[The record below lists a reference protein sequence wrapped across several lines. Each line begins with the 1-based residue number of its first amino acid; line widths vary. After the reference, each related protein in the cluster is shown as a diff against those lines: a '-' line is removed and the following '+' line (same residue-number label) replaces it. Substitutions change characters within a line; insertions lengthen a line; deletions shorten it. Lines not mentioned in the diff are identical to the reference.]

1 MEVHPEINLMER
13 EEERVMKTDAE
24 WRELLS
30 AKEYYILR
38 DKGTEPPFSGD
49 LYNNKKEG
57 TYYCAGCGNPLFSSE
72 TKFSSGTG
80 WPSFF
85 EPIDSSSVSEKE
97 DLGHGIV
104 RTEVL
109 CTHCSGHLGHVFN
122 DGPQPSGL
130 RYCINSAALD
140 FVEE

>member
-13 EEERVMKTDAE
+13 EEERVMKTNAE

-72 TKFSSGTG
+72 TKFTSGTG

-97 DLGHGIV
+97 DLDHGIV

-109 CTHCSGHLGHVFN
+109 CTHCSGHLGHVFS
-122 DGPQPSGL
+122 DGPQPTGL
-130 RYCINSAALD
+130 RYCINSVALD